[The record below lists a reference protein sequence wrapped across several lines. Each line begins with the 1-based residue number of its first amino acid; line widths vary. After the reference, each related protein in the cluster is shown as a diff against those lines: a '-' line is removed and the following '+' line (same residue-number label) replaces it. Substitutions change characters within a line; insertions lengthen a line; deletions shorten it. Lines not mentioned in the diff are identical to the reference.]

1 MDTSSD
7 LPLMGRGLWF
17 EAAAGR
23 LANLSAGRA
32 LHRDHRPSRSHRTIF
47 ISDTHLGTR
56 GCKAEALADFLV
68 HNECETLFLVG
79 DIVDGWQLKRRW
91 LWPEAHTSVVA
102 EILRKVDGGARVIFV
117 PGNHDEFARDYA
129 GRLFA
134 GIEII
139 NETVHVTADGR
150 RLLVLHGD
158 RFDGVIACAK
168 WLAHVGDWAY
178 GVALSWNDLL
188 FKARK
193 ALGLP
198 YWSLS
203 AWLKHKVK
211 NAVEYI
217 SRYEETVAAEAR
229 KRGVDGVV
237 CGHIHHAEIR
247 MIGDVLYLNDGDW
260 VESCSALVEDARGNM
275 EILRW
280 ALPPQRIAARAGQ
293 TAGQAEEPAPALI
306 PA

>member
-1 MDTSSD
+1 MAATLRFENALGSF
-7 LPLMGRGLWF
+7 LPLSTGRGATRTVAD
-17 EAAAGR
+17 AA
-23 LANLSAGRA
+23 
-32 LHRDHRPSRSHRTIF
+32 RPSRGHRTIF
-47 ISDTHLGTR
+47 ISDTHLGTK
-56 GCKAEALADFLV
+56 GCKAEALADFLA
-68 HNECETLFLVG
+68 HNECETLYLVG
-79 DIVDGWQLKRRW
+79 DIVDGWRLKRRW
-91 LWPEAHTSVVA
+91 YWDEAHDRVVG
-102 EILRKVDGGARVIFV
+102 EILRKVDNGARVIFV

-134 GIEII
+134 GVQII
-139 NETVHVTADGR
+139 HETVHVTADGK

-178 GVALSWNDLL
+178 CVALSANDKL
-188 FKARK
+188 FRIRK
-193 ALGLP
+193 AFGLP

-217 SRYEETVAAEAR
+217 SRYEELVAAEAR
-229 KRGVDGVV
+229 TRGVDGVV

-280 ALPPQRIAARAGQ
+280 ANPSQKSARSEGTGLEGAAQ
-293 TAGQAEEPAPALI
+293 QQPAPALI

>member
-1 MDTSSD
+1 LAPPLVATDTA
-7 LPLMGRGLWF
+7 RF
-17 EAAAGR
+17 R
-23 LANLSAGRA
+23 R
-32 LHRDHRPSRSHRTIF
+32 HRTIF

-56 GCKAEALADFLV
+56 GCKAEALADFLA
-68 HNECETLFLVG
+68 HNDCATLFLVG

-91 LWPEAHTSVVA
+91 YWTDAQSQVVA
-102 EILRKVDGGARVIFV
+102 QILRKVDAGTRVIFV

-134 GIEII
+134 GVEIT
-139 NETVHVTADGR
+139 NEAIHETADGK
-150 RLLVLHGD
+150 RLWVLHGD

-168 WLAHVGDWAY
+168 WLAHAGDWAY
-178 GVALSWNDLL
+178 GMALRWNDML
-188 FKARK
+188 FAVRK
-193 ALGLP
+193 QFGLP

-217 SRYEETVAAEAR
+217 SRFEEIVAREAHL
-229 KRGVDGVV
+229 RGVDGVV

-247 MIGDVLYLNDGDW
+247 RIGDVLYLNDGDW
-260 VESCSALVEDARGNM
+260 VESCTALAEDAHGNM

-280 ALPPQRIAARAGQ
+280 ADPSQRRATGVQEGLPAGLAGAPK
-293 TAGQAEEPAPALI
+293 TAFI

>member
-1 MDTSSD
+1 MARSF
-7 LPLMGRGLWF
+7 LEAPRGGAWF
-17 EAAAGR
+17 ENATMGFTAAAR
-23 LANLSAGRA
+23 E
-32 LHRDHRPSRSHRTIF
+32 RPPSPAIRPRRSHRTIF

-56 GCKAEALADFLV
+56 GCKAEALADFLA
-68 HNECETLFLVG
+68 HNECGTLFLVG

-91 LWPEAHTSVVA
+91 YWNEAQSRVVA
-102 EILRKVDGGARVIFV
+102 EILAKVDNGTRVIFV
-117 PGNHDEFARDYA
+117 PGNHDEFARDYC

-134 GIEII
+134 GIEVIHEAVH
-139 NETVHVTADGR
+139 ETAAGK

-158 RFDGVIACAK
+158 RFDGVIAFAK
-168 WLAHVGDWAY
+168 WLAHLGDWAY
-178 GVALSWNDLL
+178 GVALNWNDVL
-188 FKARK
+188 FKLRK

-211 NAVEYI
+211 NAVEYV
-217 SRYEETVAAEAR
+217 SRFEEAVATEAA

-247 MIGDVLYLNDGDW
+247 RIGGVLYLNDGDW
-260 VESCSALVEDARGNM
+260 VESCSALVEDARGNL

-280 ALPPQRIAARAGQ
+280 ASPPQRNTSPASAEAAV
-293 TAGQAEEPAPALI
+293 PALI